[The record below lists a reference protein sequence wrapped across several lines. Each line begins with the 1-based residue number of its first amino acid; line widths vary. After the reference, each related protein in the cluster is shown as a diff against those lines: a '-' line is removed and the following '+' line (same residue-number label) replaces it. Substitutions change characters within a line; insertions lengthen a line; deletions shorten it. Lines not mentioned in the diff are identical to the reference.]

1 MISMSLEIFDSLFG
15 TKTRARLIRFFTLN
29 PEGEFASSDI
39 ALRILLDRP
48 AVTAEL
54 NRLERLKFVVCHMR
68 RGKKLYAANRE
79 FPFFNELHALVAKLN
94 VNAQSQV
101 FKRLKLIGEVKM
113 ILVSGVFL
121 NYPKAKADLILV
133 VNHLNRTKL
142 KQALAHL
149 EAEVGKD
156 VRFVLMTMEEL
167 QYRLDMLD
175 RFFIEFLEGPYEEV
189 VNKVPEFKRFL
200 AGLRK

>member
-1 MISMSLEIFDSLFG
+1 MSLEIFDSLFG

-29 PEGEFASSDI
+29 PEGEFAWPDI
-39 ALRILLDRP
+39 PLRMLLDRP

-54 NRLERLKFVVCHMR
+54 NRLERLKFVSCHIR
-68 RGKKLYAANRE
+68 RGKKLYSANRD
-79 FPFFNELHALVAKLN
+79 FPFFNELHGLVAKLN

-133 VNHLNRTKL
+133 ESS
-142 KQALAHL
+142 QSDEI
-149 EAEVGKD
+149 EAGIGSSGGRGRQGCPVCPHDHGRASVSIGY
-156 VRFVLMTMEEL
+156 VRPFF
-167 QYRLDMLD
+167 D
-175 RFFIEFLEGPYEEV
+175 RISRRSV
-189 VNKVPEFKRFL
+189 
-200 AGLRK
+200 

>member
-1 MISMSLEIFDSLFG
+1 MSLEIFDALFG
-15 TKTRARLIRFFTLN
+15 SKIRARLIRFFTLN
-29 PEGEFASSDI
+29 PEGEFLSADI
-39 ALRILLDRP
+39 ASRTLLSRP
-48 AVTAEL
+48 GVTTEL
-54 NRLERLKFVVCHMR
+54 SRLERLKFVSCHMR
-68 RGKKLYAANRE
+68 RGKKMYAANRD
-79 FPFFNELHALVAKLN
+79 FPFFNELHGLVAKLN

-121 NYPKAKADLILV
+121 NYPKAKVDLILV
-133 VNHLNRTKL
+133 VSHLNRTKL

-175 RFFIEFLEGPYEEV
+175 RFLIEVLEGPYEEV

>member
-1 MISMSLEIFDSLFG
+1 MSLEIFDALFG
-15 TKTRARLIRFFTLN
+15 SKIRARLIRFFTLN
-29 PEGEFASSDI
+29 PDGEFASADI
-39 ALRILLDRP
+39 ALRTLLDRP
-48 AVTAEL
+48 GVTVEL
-54 NRLERLKFVVCHMR
+54 SRLERLKFAVCHLR
-68 RGKKLYAANRE
+68 RGKKLYSVNKD
-79 FPFFNELHALVAKLN
+79 FPFFGELHNLVAKLN

-101 FKRLKLIGEVKM
+101 FRRLKLVGEVKM

-175 RFFIEFLEGPYEEV
+175 RFLIEFLEGPYEEV
-189 VNKVPEFKRFL
+189 VNKVPEFKRFI